1 MNHTSSE
8 PTMPL
13 TCEKC
18 LVVALIT
25 SVLSLVGLLAGVHPS
40 SRLSCGPT
48 VAPLGPQLLSG
59 RTPVFV
65 AGLKAPST
73 MVGRVM
79 VVGSITISPPSQ
91 VAVPQPPGLPRIG
104 TDT

>member
-1 MNHTSSE
+1 
-8 PTMPL
+8 MPL

-25 SVLSLVGLLAGVHPS
+25 RVLRFAGLLAWVHPS

-48 VAPLGPQLLSG
+48 VAPLGPQSLSFT
-59 RTPVFV
+59 TPVLV
-65 AGLKAPST
+65 AGSKAPIT
-73 MVGRVM
+73 MAPRVT

-91 VAVPQPPGLPRIG
+91 VTAGGGPLTHPGGLLPRTG

>member
-1 MNHTSSE
+1 
-8 PTMPL
+8 MPL
-13 TCEKC
+13 TWEKC
-18 LVVALIT
+18 LVVALMT
-25 SVLSLVGLLAGVHPS
+25 SVLSLVGLLAGVQPNR
-40 SRLSCGPT
+40 RLSCGPT
-48 VAPLGPQLLSG
+48 VAPLGPQLLSF

-73 MVGRVM
+73 MVPGVT

-91 VAVPQPPGLPRIG
+91 VAVPHPPGFPRIG

>member
-1 MNHTSSE
+1 ML
-8 PTMPL
+8 L

-25 SVLSLVGLLAGVHPS
+25 SVLSLVALLAGVQPK

-48 VAPLGPQLLSG
+48 VGPLGPQLLSC
-59 RTPVFV
+59 RTPLFV
-65 AGLKAPST
+65 AGSKAPST
-73 MVGRVM
+73 KFPGVTVS
-79 VVGSITISPPSQ
+79 GSITINPPSQ
-91 VAVPQPPGLPRIG
+91 VAVPHPPGFPRIG